1 MNITKFKNLTV
12 REYGLSCVKFSFE
25 EYTSKDF
32 LLSDCDFIK
41 ERRPRACPYTHTI
54 NKVRV
59 AQCVIYTNVSFSRE
73 GIADTI

>member
-1 MNITKFKNLTV
+1 MNITTFKNLTV

-41 ERRPRACPYTHTI
+41 ERRPRACPYTHTP
-54 NKVRV
+54 
-59 AQCVIYTNVSFSRE
+59 
-73 GIADTI
+73 